1 MRKKLSNKK
10 GVTLVEVMVAVALV
24 TVIVSTVAVTVAQS
38 AVNANRLDMIYTASN
53 LAKKHM
59 DDLKAMSFRD
69 LPDEAPETNVRIN
82 AQGEADSGGDY
93 MRSTEVDEAWGSN
106 AYLTKIKVSVDRIVD
121 SKVAGHSVV
130 METLFAEVE

>member
-1 MRKKLSNKK
+1 MRKKLLNKK

-59 DDLKAMSFRD
+59 DDLKSMSFRD
-69 LPDEAPETNVRIN
+69 LSDEAPETNVRIDSR
-82 AQGEADSGGDY
+82 GEADAGGDY
-93 MRSTEVDEAWGSN
+93 IRSTEIDDEWGGN
-106 AYLTKIKVSVDRIVD
+106 AYLTQVKVSVDRVVD
-121 SKVAGHSVV
+121 SKASGHPVV
-130 METLFAEVE
+130 METLFSDVE